1 MILPSLMIQALM
13 LSLLLRSTLL
23 CVALRL
29 SWWGFKPMPPCDA
42 REEEPELV
50 SKLNR
55 GAIDRD
61 PLRTSEAV
69 PMT

>member
-1 MILPSLMIQALM
+1 
-13 LSLLLRSTLL
+13 
-23 CVALRL
+23 
-29 SWWGFKPMPPCDA
+29 MPPCDA

-61 PLRTSEAV
+61 PLRTSEGV

>member
-61 PLRTSEAV
+61 PLRTSEGV

>member
-50 SKLNR
+50 SKLSR

-61 PLRTSEAV
+61 PLRTSEGV